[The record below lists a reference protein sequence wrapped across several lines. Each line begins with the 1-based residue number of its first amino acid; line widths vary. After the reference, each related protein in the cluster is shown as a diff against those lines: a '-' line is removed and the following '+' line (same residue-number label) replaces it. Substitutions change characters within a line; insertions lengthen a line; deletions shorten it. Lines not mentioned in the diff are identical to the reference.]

1 MNALPSWPDG
11 LSPYRRTPEFSADT
25 IPGGLL
31 RAHSTRPGTWA
42 RVHILEG
49 SLGFRDLVDG
59 TRSVLGVGIHALI
72 HPQREHQVEQIGPV
86 RFFVEFCAFPDAAGQ
101 DPGRAEPA

>member
-1 MNALPSWPDG
+1 MTAQPAWPDG
-11 LSPYRRTPEFSADT
+11 VAPYRRSPEFTADT

-42 RVHILEG
+42 RLHVLEG

-59 TRSVLGVGIHALI
+59 RVTVLGVGIHALI
-72 HPQREHQVEQIGPV
+72 HPQREHQVEKIGPV
-86 RFFVEFCAFPDAAGQ
+86 RFFVEFCGLLKDA
-101 DPGRAEPA
+101 DPAPAAD